1 MPRSSPSGLATAW
14 ILPPAS
20 AGASSS
26 GTCICHRCGDGAV
39 HDAGGAICRSTCRN
53 AGCKCASCCRA
64 GLHIVVADVWL
75 GFKIFIKSWNLN
87 LLLGGPWVA
96 HLAEHPA
103 TTRRQLVHIMLQWCK
118 HTKHIH
124 ILLYIHTFWHAYI
137 YIYIYIYIYTL
148 CGCSDIMR
156 MRFG

>member
-1 MPRSSPSGLATAW
+1 MHLELFGRKLFGECRWFAPLIFNCHVFAMPLHYLRTAW
-14 ILPPAS
+14 ILPPAP

-75 GFKIFIKSWNLN
+75 GFKVFIKSWNLN

-96 HLAEHPA
+96 PGWPA
-103 TTRRQLVHIMLQWCK
+103 
-118 HTKHIH
+118 
-124 ILLYIHTFWHAYI
+124 
-137 YIYIYIYIYTL
+137 
-148 CGCSDIMR
+148 
-156 MRFG
+156 